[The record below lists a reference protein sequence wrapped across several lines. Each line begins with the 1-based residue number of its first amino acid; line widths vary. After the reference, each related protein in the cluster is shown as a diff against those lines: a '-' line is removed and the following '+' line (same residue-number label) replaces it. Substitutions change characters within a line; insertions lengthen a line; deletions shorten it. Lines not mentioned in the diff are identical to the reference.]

1 VSVAVI
7 LIRAVVYATL
17 FVGFLLF
24 FLPAQLVSWSGI
36 VPPVRLGVA
45 QIAGLVLA
53 AAGAV
58 LAVSC
63 ILSFVFIGR
72 GTPAPFDPP
81 RRLVVRGPYKF
92 VRNPMY
98 VGAATLLLGT
108 ALYYGSFAILA
119 YAVIF
124 LAVVHVFVRFFEEPV
139 LRRSFGAEY
148 EEYCSHVGRW
158 WPGRT
163 PADGPQSRP
172 TGP

>member
-1 VSVAVI
+1 VGVAVI
-7 LIRAVVYATL
+7 FIRAVVYATL

-36 VPPVRLGVA
+36 VAPAEPGIA
-45 QIAGLVLA
+45 QIVGLVVA

-63 ILSFVFIGR
+63 ILSFVFVGR

-81 RRLVVRGPYKF
+81 RRLVVRGPYRF

-98 VGAATLLLGT
+98 VGAAALLLGT

-119 YAVIF
+119 YAVVF
-124 LAVVHVFVRFFEEPV
+124 LLVMQLFVRFFEEPV

-148 EEYCSHVGRW
+148 EEYCRRVGRW
-158 WPGRT
+158 WPRRT
-163 PADGPQSRP
+163 RSIVH
-172 TGP
+172 T

>member
-1 VSVAVI
+1 VGAAVI

-17 FVGFLLF
+17 FIGFLLF
-24 FLPAQLVSWSGI
+24 FLPAQLVSWSG
-36 VPPVRLGVA
+36 VVAPARPGVA
-45 QIAGLVLA
+45 QIVGLVVA

-98 VGAATLLLGT
+98 LGAGALLLGT
-108 ALYYGSFAILA
+108 ALYYRSFAILA
-119 YAVIF
+119 YAVMF
-124 LAVVHVFVRFFEEPV
+124 LAVMHVFVRFSEEPV

-148 EEYCSHVGRW
+148 EEYSRRVGRW
-158 WPGRT
+158 WPQR
-163 PADGPQSRP
+163 PRSIVQS
-172 TGP
+172 